1 MRVSART
8 VHVYT
13 YYVRRPCP
21 LPDMTV
27 RDTFFRTIIVC
38 GLAMVVT
45 VQAFSNNAYPM
56 VTRHVRR
63 NVGDVPVALFTHR
76 PMLLIKPP
84 SLRVLLDI
92 VHHRRIPRNEKS
104 VRCSSRVLV
113 EIPLNYGQPWV
124 GGVAENHRINRVNNF
139 SSSVSSRR
147 SLKEN
152 SHFRSSNRRN
162 L

>member
-1 MRVSART
+1 MYVCPCVTIRVAMHAHTRAYAYVSLHALYTCTR
-8 VHVYT
+8 T

-21 LPDMTV
+21 LPDMTA
-27 RDTFFRTIIVC
+27 RDAFFRTIIVC

-76 PMLLIKPP
+76 PMLLIKLVAP
-84 SLRVLLDI
+84 SFAR
-92 VHHRRIPRNEKS
+92 HRRIPRNEKS

-113 EIPLNYGQPWV
+113 EIPVNYGPAV
-124 GGVAENHRINRVNNF
+124 GGRCY
-139 SSSVSSRR
+139 
-147 SLKEN
+147 
-152 SHFRSSNRRN
+152 
-162 L
+162 